1 MFHHRNTQDRVFEDY
16 FLRTPIHL
24 ASPSAIIQF
33 KIILDNSL
41 HVAIMKFKFLGFK
54 KKHNDYC
61 IYHGGFNINLHF
73 LIIKTVEIS
82 NFYTPE

>member
-1 MFHHRNTQDRVFEDY
+1 MFYHRNTQDRVFEDY

-41 HVAIMKFKFLGFK
+41 HVAILKFKFLGFTK
-54 KKHNDYC
+54 NIMTTVFSMAVSTSTC
-61 IYHGGFNINLHF
+61 IF
-73 LIIKTVEIS
+73 
-82 NFYTPE
+82 